1 VIAKKNYVISFK
13 DLLVYGTSILQYNID
28 KKMQFAM
35 QLLLNNMQIKHIAF
49 EVGYD
54 NHSKFSAAFRK
65 NTKTTFRYP
74 T

>member
-1 VIAKKNYVISFK
+1 
-13 DLLVYGTSILQYNID
+13 LVYGTSILQYNID

-54 NHSKFSAAFRK
+54 NTVNLALLLGKIR
-65 NTKTTFRYP
+65 KTTFRYP